1 MEQASPTR
9 TELLAKKAQIELAEQ
24 GRDLLKEKRDALIV
38 EFMSVMD
45 TVVLSS
51 QRLGKVASEAFYALT
66 LAKAI
71 DGSVAVRS
79 ASFATGGE
87 VRVDVSGTH
96 IMGVYVP
103 DITKKSVRRT
113 FLTRGYSPT
122 CMSSRID
129 EMAEKYE
136 EELDLILDI
145 AAVETRLKRLGEEIQ
160 KTRRRVNALDN
171 NVIPVLKEQVSYI
184 QTTLEERAREDLF
197 RLKKV
202 KKAIEKKKKVLLQ
215 AS

>member
-45 TVVLSS
+45 TVVRSS
-51 QRLGKVASEAFYALT
+51 SRLGKVASEAYYTLT
-66 LAKAI
+66 LAKAV
-71 DGSVAVRS
+71 DGTVAVRS
-79 ASFATGGE
+79 ASFATSGE
-87 VRVDVSGTH
+87 VRIEVTGTH

-103 DITKKSVRRT
+103 EITKKSVRRT
-113 FLTRGYSPT
+113 LLTRGYSPT
-122 CMSSRID
+122 AVSSRID

-136 EELDLILDI
+136 EELDIILDI
-145 AAVETRLKRLGEEIQ
+145 AAIETRLKRLGEEIQ

-171 NVIPVLKEQVSYI
+171 NVIPNLKEQVKYI

-202 KKAIEKKKKVLLQ
+202 KKAIEKKKALLQ
-215 AS
+215 AG

>member
-1 MEQASPTR
+1 VEQASPTR
-9 TELLAKKAQIELAEQ
+9 TELLAKKSQIELAEQ
-24 GRDLLKEKRDALIV
+24 GRDLLKEKRDALVV

-45 TVVLSS
+45 TVVSAS
-51 QRLGKVASEAFYALT
+51 ARLGKVAGEAYYALT
-66 LAKAI
+66 LAKAV
-71 DGSVAVRS
+71 DGEVAVRS

-103 DITKKSVRRT
+103 EITKRSVRRSL
-113 FLTRGYSPT
+113 LTRGYSPT

-129 EMAEKYE
+129 EMADKYE
-136 EELDLILDI
+136 EELDLILDV

-171 NVIPVLKEQVSYI
+171 NVIPELKEQVRYI

-202 KKAIEKKKKVLLQ
+202 KKAIEKKKALLQ
-215 AS
+215 PA

>member
-9 TELLAKKAQIELAEQ
+9 TELLAKKAQIELAKQ
-24 GRDLLKEKRDALIV
+24 GRDLLKEKRDALVV
-38 EFMSVMD
+38 EFMGVMD
-45 TVVLSS
+45 MVVSS
-51 QRLGKVASEAFYALT
+51 STRLGKVASEAYYTLT

-71 DGSVAVRS
+71 DGEVAVRS

-87 VRVDVSGTH
+87 VRVDMGGTN

-103 DITKKSVRRT
+103 EITKKSVRRSL
-113 FLTRGYSPT
+113 LTRGYSPA

-136 EELDLILDI
+136 EEIDIILDI
-145 AAVETRLKRLGEEIQ
+145 AAIETRLKRLGEEIQ

-171 NVIPVLKEQVSYI
+171 TVLPELTEQVKYI

-202 KKAIEKKKKVLLQ
+202 KRAIEKKKALLKVG
-215 AS
+215 